1 MKQDSTFC
9 CAHLAYG
16 RITESQD
23 KFTFF
28 VPNVTGDH
36 KIKSDNIIC
45 TLTTR
50 FFMFIF
56 SLMEDLG

>member
-1 MKQDSTFC
+1 M
-9 CAHLAYG
+9 
-16 RITESQD
+16 ESQD
-23 KFTFF
+23 KFTFY
-28 VPNVTGDH
+28 VPNVIGDR

-56 SLMEDLG
+56 YLMEDLG